1 MDEVV
6 GFHLFD
12 IRFRPE
18 LLAGP
23 GITER
28 LHENDFFHQVRC
40 SRAIDDLLEL
50 LEVGTVE
57 RVVARHVLDKKNG
70 CFPFK
75 AVIGIVFQ
83 YFLEFRLVV
92 PGKFQGLLELG
103 VSFPAG
109 MQESE

>member
-18 LLAGP
+18 LLAGT

-83 YFLEFRLVV
+83 YFLEFRSIVS
-92 PGKFQGLLELG
+92 GKLQHSIESRGR
-103 VSFPAG
+103 FPAG
-109 MQESE
+109 M

>member
-18 LLAGP
+18 LLAGT

-57 RVVARHVLDKKNG
+57 SVVARHVLDKING

-83 YFLEFRLVV
+83 YFLEFRSFVS
-92 PGKFQGLLELG
+92 GKVQHSIESRGR
-103 VSFPAG
+103 FPAG
-109 MQESE
+109 M

>member
-18 LLAGP
+18 LLAGT

-83 YFLEFRLVV
+83 YFLEFRCIVS
-92 PGKFQGLLELG
+92 GKFQHSVEPRGR
-103 VSFPAG
+103 FPAG
-109 MQESE
+109 IQKGY